1 MKLSAEKAMK
11 YRLYYPILLV
21 FGISLLIYA
30 FATKDNLF
38 AIWLGA
44 GGFALIVYFLLLIK
58 KPHYFSIETT
68 HNKIIIRF
76 YNPHPFLTKFKSI
89 QIPIQ
94 KFYEYEITQKL
105 GGYIRLLKLKIKD
118 KGKTGEYPALS
129 ISLLNENQ
137 LDMLKKE
144 LDTIIKMNNF
154 K

>member
-21 FGISLLIYA
+21 FAISMFVYA
-30 FATKDNLF
+30 FVTKDNLF
-38 AIWLGA
+38 AVWSTA
-44 GGFALIVYFLLLIK
+44 GSVAIIVYFLLLIK
-58 KPHYFSIETT
+58 KPHYFSMETT
-68 HNKIIIRF
+68 HSKIIIRF

-94 KFYEYEITQKL
+94 KFYEYEITEKL
-105 GGYIRLLKLKIKD
+105 GGYSRSLKLKIKD

-129 ISLLNENQ
+129 ISLLNKNQ
-137 LDMLKKE
+137 LDLLKKE
-144 LDTIIKMNNF
+144 LDSIIKMNKF